1 MSAKRVEMKC
11 SPVAVIFVAEANT
24 NRTLAAVAER
34 LVALDLTF
42 VLEPKTSAVLVSA
55 SLARLEREAEDL
67 SVYKPLADK
76 NTYSGRRTIER
87 VLEVTREHVFGAWKA
102 KFLLASRAG
111 ELSPSFFKQNQMLE
125 NVLI

>member
-76 NTYSGRRTIER
+76 NTYSGR
-87 VLEVTREHVFGAWKA
+87 EHLKEFSRSQGSM
-102 KFLLASRAG
+102 FLG
-111 ELSPSFFKQNQMLE
+111 HGKPSFFSPAERVNSLLLFLSK
-125 NVLI
+125 IKC